1 MPDPDLLPIGA
12 VAPDF
17 TLKDQHNG
25 AVTLSE
31 FRGDKNV
38 VIVFY
43 PATFT
48 GTCKG
53 ELRAIQEDLATFQSD
68 GVQVLAVSVDSAFAN
83 RVWADQEGFEFPIL
97 SDFWPHGAV
106 AQAYGVFDETIGR
119 AVRGTFVLDKEGT
132 LRWKVIN
139 EIPDARD
146 HAEYA
151 KVLADLG

>member
-1 MPDPDLLPIGA
+1 MPDADLLPIGA

-31 FRGDKNV
+31 FRGSKNV
-38 VIVFY
+38 IVVFY

-53 ELRAIQEDLATFQSD
+53 ELRAIQDDLETFQND
-68 GVQVLAVSVDSAFAN
+68 DVQVLAVSVDSSFAN
-83 RVWADQEGFEFPIL
+83 RVWADQEGFAFPIL

-106 AQAYGVFDETIGR
+106 AQAYGVFDENIGR

-132 LRWKVIN
+132 VRWKVIN

-151 KVLADLG
+151 TVLADLG